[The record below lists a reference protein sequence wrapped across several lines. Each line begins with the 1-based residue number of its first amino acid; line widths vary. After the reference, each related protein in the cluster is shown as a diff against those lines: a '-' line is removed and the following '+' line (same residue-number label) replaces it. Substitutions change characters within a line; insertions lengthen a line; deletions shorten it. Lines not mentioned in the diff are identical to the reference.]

1 MSEFDSDHN
10 ADKTPGD
17 GSGPAGSLPHVE
29 SPSIMP
35 DGEAQQPAEAAK
47 PDHPV
52 PTRASEP
59 EASQIAMRGTAL
71 MLRLPRPEETT
82 AGDAPKAGAPKAK
95 SRRFALTPA
104 AVSMIAVLLG
114 AAIGSGATA
123 GLLRLR
129 PMPVAA
135 PATDPMAYTAA
146 LGRIDHE
153 LATMKASIEG
163 SAKQSST
170 QIAKIADR
178 LDRAEKAQADTG
190 SKLARTTESL
200 ERIDHRLAAGG
211 SAATETTGSVPSAAS
226 AAAAGNRTAT
236 LGEPPRAAVPAPAP
250 VLDGW
255 ILRDVFNGGAMIQ
268 SPRNG
273 ILEVIP
279 GDNVPGLGRIEGIR
293 RQDGRWVVVT
303 SRGLIASR

>member
-1 MSEFDSDHN
+1 
-10 ADKTPGD
+10 
-17 GSGPAGSLPHVE
+17 
-29 SPSIMP
+29 
-35 DGEAQQPAEAAK
+35 
-47 PDHPV
+47 
-52 PTRASEP
+52 
-59 EASQIAMRGTAL
+59 
-71 MLRLPRPEETT
+71 MLRPPRPEETT
-82 AGDAPKAGAPKAK
+82 AGPSAKTDAPQAKA
-95 SRRFALTPA
+95 RRFALTPA

-123 GLLRLR
+123 GLLHLA
-129 PMPVAA
+129 PPPAAA
-135 PATDPMAYTAA
+135 PAADPTSFTAA

-153 LATMKASIEG
+153 LATLKASIEG
-163 SAKQSST
+163 SAKQSNT

-178 LDRAEKAQADTG
+178 LDRAEKAQTET
-190 SKLARTTESL
+190 SNKLARTTESL
-200 ERIDHRLAAGG
+200 DRIDHRLAANG
-211 SAATETTGSVPSAAS
+211 AAGEATGSLPSQPP
-226 AAAAGNRTAT
+226 AAAAANRTAT
-236 LGEPPRAAVPAPAP
+236 LADPPRAAAPPPAP

-303 SRGLIASR
+303 TRGVIASR